1 MTERVCCFGPDEGL
15 VGVLTEPANAGN
27 DAPAVLC
34 LNAGL
39 LHSAGPFGWYVTLA
53 RRMSEQGIASLRFD
67 MSGVGDSPP
76 RADGR
81 SKLQSGVADVAAAMD
96 FLAREHGK
104 RRFVLVGLCSGA
116 ILAQQVASFDDRVV
130 GAVLIDGWGFRTTG
144 FWLRHYARRAM
155 QLRPWLSALKRL
167 FRSLVPSTKGSSS
180 VAMPREDWRT
190 IVREFY
196 FDFPAPET
204 GREQLQTALRR
215 GARFLWVFTGDAEYF
230 NHVRQFREMLGRV
243 SPVSAV
249 ELAHIPS
256 ADHLFARREPRL
268 ELFRRIE
275 NWCQNITASSA
286 DRLNVSQL

>member
-15 VGVLTEPANAGN
+15 AGVLTEPAKGGN
-27 DAPAVLC
+27 NAPAVLW

-67 MSGVGDSPP
+67 ISGVGDSPP

-81 SKLQSGVADVAAAMD
+81 SKLQSGVADVVAAMD
-96 FLAREHGK
+96 FLAREHGN

-116 ILAQQVASFDDRVV
+116 ILAQQVASSDDRVV

-144 FWLRHYARRAM
+144 FWLRHYARRAAHW
-155 QLRPWLSALKRL
+155 RPWLNGTKRL
-167 FRSLVPSTKGSSS
+167 FRSLVPATNGSNS
-180 VAMPREDWRT
+180 VPMPREDWRT

-196 FDFPAPET
+196 FDFPAPEA
-204 GREQLQTALRR
+204 GREQLHIALRR
-215 GARFLWVFTGDAEYF
+215 GARLLWVFTGDAEYF
-230 NHVRQFREMLGRV
+230 NHRRQFREMLGRV
-243 SPVSAV
+243 SPGSAI
-249 ELAHIPS
+249 EFAHLPA

-275 NWCQNITASSA
+275 HWCQNITASSA